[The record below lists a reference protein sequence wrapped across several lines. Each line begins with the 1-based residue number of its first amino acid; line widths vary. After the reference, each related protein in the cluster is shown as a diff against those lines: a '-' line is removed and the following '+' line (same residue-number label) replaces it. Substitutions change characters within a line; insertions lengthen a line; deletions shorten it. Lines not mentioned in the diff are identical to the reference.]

1 MDRPARS
8 AGASGVGAREA
19 GRDVGAQ
26 SMAER
31 IMVVGHGATT
41 CLGRDMEATWA
52 GLIAGRSGIAR
63 HPELDP
69 ERFLVDLGGMVGRPG
84 LDGEAE
90 DPAIARLGAKS
101 IHMALAATKSA
112 WADAGLD
119 RAEGIDPDRVA
130 VVIGSAFG
138 GMDLHEEEATRSARR
153 KGLSA
158 SPYLV
163 PGLLINQVAGQVA
176 QHLGAHGPSVAP
188 ANACATGGH
197 AIALAAMFLRAGE
210 ADLVVCG
217 GTESAFTPLLV
228 NGFATMK
235 ALVGRRAGDRSQAD
249 PAQAS
254 RPFSAD
260 RAGFVMSE
268 GAGMLVLATEAA
280 TKKFGL
286 IPQAELAGWAL
297 NSDGYHMA
305 MPNGATIERCL
316 ARALGHAGMEPG
328 EVDYYNAHGTS
339 TPVNDRVET
348 LAIKHVFGDHA
359 RRLPISSIKGAL
371 GHGLGA
377 ASAIEAAVCVRTLR
391 EQVIP
396 PTINY
401 LPDAEL
407 DLDYV
412 PDRARPAPV
421 RAVMSASFG
430 FGGTN
435 NALIFRKGDR

>member
-1 MDRPARS
+1 MT
-8 AGASGVGAREA
+8 
-19 GRDVGAQ
+19 
-26 SMAER
+26 ER
-31 IMVVGHGATT
+31 IVVVGHSAIT
-41 CLGRDMEATWA
+41 CLGRTMDETWD

-69 ERFLVDLGGMVGRPG
+69 ERFLVDLGGLVPDFGPG
-84 LDGEAE
+84 SDSA
-90 DPAIARLGAKS
+90 DPAVDRLGARS
-101 IHMALAATKSA
+101 IHLALASARDA
-112 WADAGLD
+112 WAASGAD
-119 RAEGIDPDRVA
+119 RAEGLDRDRVA
-130 VVIGSAFG
+130 VLVGSAFG
-138 GMDLHEEEATRSARR
+138 GMDLHEAEAIKSARR

-163 PGLLINQVAGQVA
+163 PGLLVNQAGGQIA
-176 QHLGAHGPSVAP
+176 QHLGLHGPSVAP

-210 ADLVVCG
+210 ADLAVCG
-217 GTESAFTPLLV
+217 GAESAFTPLIV

-235 ALVGRRAGDRSQAD
+235 ALARPRAEDRALAD

-254 RPFSAD
+254 RPFSVD

-268 GAGMLVLATEAA
+268 GAGTLILATASAA
-280 TKKFGL
+280 RKYGL
-286 IPQAELAGWAL
+286 AIEAELAGWAM
-297 NSDGYHMA
+297 NTDGYHMA
-305 MPNGATIERCL
+305 MPNGATIEKCL
-316 ARALGHAGMEPG
+316 VAALRRAEAQPE

-339 TPVNDRVET
+339 TAVNDRVET
-348 LAIKHVFGDHA
+348 EAIKHVFGTHA
-359 RRLPISSIKGAL
+359 ARLAISSIKGAL

-377 ASAIEAAVCVRTLR
+377 ASAIEAATCVRTLR
-391 EQVIP
+391 DQIVP

-401 LPDAEL
+401 RSDPEL

-412 PDRARPAPV
+412 PDRARPLHV
-421 RAVMSASFG
+421 GTVMSASFG